1 MKKAMKV
8 RKKTPFSVFMKE
20 KYDFFRTVYP
30 RLSRKEFKTFIFKK
44 WNEIKYENP
53 EIFEKYKKEA
63 FK

>member
-1 MKKAMKV
+1 MKKIIKD
-8 RKKTPFSVFMKE
+8 RNITPFSIFMKD

-53 EIFEKYKKEA
+53 EIFEKYKREA
-63 FK
+63 LK

>member
-1 MKKAMKV
+1 MKD
-8 RKKTPFSVFMKE
+8 

-53 EIFEKYKKEA
+53 EIFEKYKREA
-63 FK
+63 LK